1 MRYLALLVANFLEV
15 YAFECYKSDQIVV
28 FDIACIFEL
37 RLPQRSLWLRLRR
50 LICFC
55 SVSNKGRSEPW
66 SWAEPLKHS
75 PVGLRM
81 RGSHSVL
88 RSYPTPSG
96 VVGNIGLVL

>member
-1 MRYLALLVANFLEV
+1 MRYLALFVANSLEV

-28 FDIACIFEL
+28 FDIAYLFEL
-37 RLPQRSLWLRLRR
+37 RLPQRFLWLRLRR

-55 SVSNKGRSEPW
+55 SVSNKWRSEPW
-66 SWAEPLKHS
+66 SWAELLKHS

-81 RGSHSVL
+81 RSSHAVL